1 MGFDEQT
8 LQALC
13 AQLANDLG
21 ATKGAGDAQVETIVA
36 TLSGAFGV
44 SENEVALFRLSAD
57 RNLLRFLWPAKLR
70 QVGAIPFSSLDSLAA
85 RTAREGAVFLEN
97 TFAALRHA
105 SAFEKVR
112 LEPGIAPPPKPIRKI
127 ISVPILQ
134 EETVIGVIQVS
145 RKGDLDGREIDD
157 FSNEDADALLTL
169 ASEVGK
175 YLL

>member
-13 AQLANDLG
+13 AQLADDLA
-21 ATKGAGDAQVETIVA
+21 ATKGTGDAQVEKIVA

-85 RTAREGAVFLEN
+85 RTAREGVVFLEN
-97 TFAALRHA
+97 TFAAQRHA
-105 SAFEKVR
+105 NAYEKVR
-112 LEPGIAPPPKPIRKI
+112 LEPGISSPPKPIRKI
-127 ISVPILQ
+127 ISAPILQ
-134 EETVIGVIQVS
+134 GETVIGVIQIS
-145 RKGDLDGREIDD
+145 RKGDLDGPEIDD
-157 FSNEDADALLTL
+157 FSQADADALLIL
-169 ASEVGK
+169 ASEVGN
-175 YLL
+175 YL